1 MEKDRGIKKGTWES
15 PGVPMA
21 RNLLSLPRAQVK
33 FLVEEL
39 RSCSVGEKKVREKG
53 YKKVVRVED
62 R

>member
-1 MEKDRGIKKGTWES
+1 
-15 PGVPMA
+15 MA